1 MKEVSVRDRFSLL
14 QRILRVFALNRD
26 FTSFLRN
33 QQEDNVGCV
42 KYISDFSDSRLLG
55 YDFLEI
61 ERWKAEAL
69 IERQRRSYV

>member
-1 MKEVSVRDRFSLL
+1 MSVRDRLSLL
-14 QRILRVFALNRD
+14 QRILRVFTLNRD